1 MPKPWR
7 VTVPVVAPELVR
19 LVSAVSFVR
28 SAVTAAVVY
37 KVTVS
42 TLVNCGVTLAE
53 IWAVRESL
61 PAPPSNLSAELRVCK
76 FDELKEPSNVSSPVS
91 PVLVSAP
98 IVSDLVERQS
108 NQLI

>member
-19 LVSAVSFVR
+19 LVSAVSVVR
-28 SAVTAAVVY
+28 SAVIAAVEY
-37 KVTVS
+37 KTTVS
-42 TLVNCGVTLAE
+42 TLVICGVTLAE

-61 PAPPSNLSAELRVCK
+61 PAPPFNISAELRVCK

-91 PVLVSAP
+91 PVLVSEP
-98 IVSDLVERQS
+98 IVSGQIS
-108 NQLI
+108 HKN